1 MGYYCKL
8 HFKEVKSAEDFLL
21 EVEKTKKALGQLNL
35 KIINDNIASFNAG
48 SNSND
53 ELTMFKID
61 TWLRK
66 LFSVTFLYYPQFN
79 LMAYQ
84 GEGRVKGFHAIE
96 FQDFSDQNHVFPIY
110 PKDIGYFDTKVKN
123 IHSVN
128 EDTLKRLYVQFFDTQ
143 QLPSR
148 DFAECAVCYRMIE
161 SELGMRKFL
170 REVPQFEVPFH
181 ELMTT
186 SVCDPV
192 EWKNFMCYV
201 KNTIIKNK

>member
-84 GEGRVKGFHAIE
+84 GKARLK
-96 FQDFSDQNHVFPIY
+96 DF
-110 PKDIGYFDTKVKN
+110 
-123 IHSVN
+123 
-128 EDTLKRLYVQFFDTQ
+128 TL
-143 QLPSR
+143 
-148 DFAECAVCYRMIE
+148 
-161 SELGMRKFL
+161 
-170 REVPQFEVPFH
+170 
-181 ELMTT
+181 
-186 SVCDPV
+186 
-192 EWKNFMCYV
+192 
-201 KNTIIKNK
+201 